1 MADTIPDITV
11 VNTSWV
17 NVYSSA
23 GITVGDNLIVTN
35 KSSSPIL
42 LVEAISSPLPNVT
55 DGVPLQIGM
64 QAIINNT
71 PNGLFARLVNGGS
84 GPLSVQRGSV

>member
-1 MADTIPDITV
+1 MLGQQKSGECLFRDMFANIKNKKGSQVADTIPDITV

-17 NVYSSA
+17 NVYSLA

-42 LVEAISSPLPNVT
+42 LV
-55 DGVPLQIGM
+55 
-64 QAIINNT
+64 
-71 PNGLFARLVNGGS
+71 
-84 GPLSVQRGSV
+84 